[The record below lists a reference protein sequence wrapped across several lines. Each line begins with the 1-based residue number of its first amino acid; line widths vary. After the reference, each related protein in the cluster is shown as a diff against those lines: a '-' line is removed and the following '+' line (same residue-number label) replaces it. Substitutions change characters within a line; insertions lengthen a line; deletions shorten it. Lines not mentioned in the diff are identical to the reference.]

1 MAAANPDE
9 ITAKLV
15 KLKLGESFL
24 EKACDSVDEVFGPQW
39 RDETKPRPYEWR
51 APSGSEKL
59 GDEAEEMVMRAL
71 GRRQFCEL
79 LGEPVYIISGE
90 NFIYFLQ
97 NNPGREYCFFKS
109 EAERSSSRWIIGEND
124 IIFMTRKLGIVNIEI
139 KGKQ

>member
-90 NFIYFLQ
+90 NFIFIFYKTIQ
-97 NNPGREYCFFKS
+97 VVS
-109 EAERSSSRWIIGEND
+109 IASSNQKLRGAHQDGSSAR
-124 IIFMTRKLGIVNIEI
+124 MTSSL
-139 KGKQ
+139 